1 MHTMWKGSIS
11 FGLVHIPIKLYAATE
26 DKDIKLRYLHNEC
39 NTPIKYE
46 RVCPSCGR
54 EVENAEIIRGYE
66 YEPGKFVQIDKEE
79 LDELRKAQSKTV
91 EILDF
96 VKLEEID
103 PIYFNRSYF
112 IGPNENGGKAY
123 MLLKKAMNDSG
134 KIGLAKL
141 TMHSKEHLA
150 AVRVY
155 GKGLLLE
162 TIYYPDEVRDFNHV
176 PGIDEN
182 IELNE
187 KELATAVQL
196 IDQLTTEFTPGK
208 YEDEYRNKLSE
219 LIEGKIS
226 GNEIKTA
233 AKQPEKTNV
242 VDLMEALQ
250 ASIDE
255 SKTKSKTKKTAAK
268 TASAGKTT
276 TKTAKKSPAANKKAP
291 TKKKASG

>member
-11 FGLVHIPIKLYAATE
+11 FGLVHIPIKLFAATE
-26 DKDIKLRYLHNEC
+26 DKDIKLRFLHKEC
-39 NTPIKYE
+39 HTPIKYE
-46 RVCPSCGR
+46 RVCPACGR
-54 EVENAEIIRGYE
+54 EVENEEIVRGYE
-66 YEPGKFVQIDKEE
+66 YEPDKFVVLEKEE
-79 LDELRKAQSKTV
+79 LDELKKAQNKTV

-112 IGPNENGGKAY
+112 IGPNENGEKAY
-123 MLLKKAMNDSG
+123 SLLKQAMEDSG

-155 GKGLLLE
+155 NKGLLLE
-162 TIYYPDEVRDFNHV
+162 TIYYPDEVRNIHHV

-182 IELNE
+182 VELNQ
-187 KELATAVQL
+187 KELDTAIQL
-196 IDQLTTEFTPGK
+196 IEQLTTEFEPEK
-208 YEDEYRNKLSE
+208 YEDDYRNALSE
-219 LIEGKIS
+219 LIESKVS

-233 AKQPEKTNV
+233 KKAPQKTNV
-242 VDLMEALQ
+242 VDLMDALQ

-255 SKTKSKTKKTAAK
+255 TKPKKKKTPAKKKTTASKKKTAKGKKEPAK
-268 TASAGKTT
+268 
-276 TKTAKKSPAANKKAP
+276 